1 MHFQIKLQEN
11 MSNPLKNQSRENL
24 MEEYRIYLRSQR
36 GLTERTIYTWC
47 NFVDRFLDFRFGD
60 STDDLSKINVSI
72 RPTPYCEWFPECLKL
87 QDEKDKQRS
96 VLFPVL

>member
-1 MHFQIKLQEN
+1 MALLQAGVGLMHIREFLGYKPVLKTDIYAKV
-11 MSNPLKNQSRENL
+11 NPKF
-24 MEEYRIYLRSQR
+24 
-36 GLTERTIYTWC
+36 T
-47 NFVDRFLDFRFGD
+47 
-60 STDDLSKINVSI
+60 VSI